1 MRVLIDTNVL
11 FSALVFPNSKPAKAL
26 LYIADNHNIVLCEQ
40 NLREIREVLQ
50 RKAPKYLPAAETLL
64 TELSYEL
71 IPSMYQIEKIM
82 RDETDQ
88 PILNAAILHDVDI
101 ILTGDKDFLALE
113 IDRPRCMTAA
123 QFLELEGIV

>member
-113 IDRPRCMTAA
+113 IDRPRCMTSNNT
-123 QFLELEGIV
+123 F

>member
-26 LYIADNHNIVLCEQ
+26 LYIADNHNIVLCDQ

-101 ILTGDKDFLALE
+101 ILTGDKDFLALD

>member
-26 LYIADNHNIVLCEQ
+26 LYIADNHNIVLCDQ

>member
-123 QFLELEGIV
+123 QVLELEGIV

>member
-26 LYIADNHNIVLCEQ
+26 LYIADNHTIVLCEQ

-123 QFLELEGIV
+123 QFLELEGTV

>member
-50 RKAPKYLPAAETLL
+50 RKAPKYLPAGETLL